1 MTTAASPRSLPR
13 CTFAIIAG
21 MRLYLSSFRNG
32 NKPEEL
38 LRLLGTKRRTAVIN
52 NAQDFLSADVR
63 ADKLAEELERL
74 KGLGLEPTEVDLRLY
89 FNKQQTLK
97 EVLAGYDLIWVRG
110 GNCFV
115 LRRAFK
121 QSGADSVIS
130 ELLANDKVVY
140 GGYSAG
146 IDMLVPSLHGA
157 ELVDEPDIVPEGY
170 NPDVI
175 WECLGLLP
183 YAVAPHYKSDHPE
196 SAAVDKSV
204 EYLIDHHIP
213 FIALRDG
220 EAIVING
227 AEHNVV
233 S

>member
-1 MTTAASPRSLPR
+1 
-13 CTFAIIAG
+13 

-38 LRLLGTKRRTAVIN
+38 LRLLGDGRRTAVIN
-52 NAQDFLSADVR
+52 NALDFVSADER
-63 ADKLAEELERL
+63 ANSLLNEINRLKEIGLDPAEIDLRTYFDNPEGLKEKLA
-74 KGLGLEPTEVDLRLY
+74 GFDL
-89 FNKQQTLK
+89 
-97 EVLAGYDLIWVRG
+97 VWVRG

-121 QSGADSVIS
+121 QSGADVVIA
-130 ELLANDKVVY
+130 ELLAKDKIVY

-146 IDMLVPSLHGA
+146 IDMLVPSLQGA
-157 ELVDEPDIVPEGY
+157 ELVDDPDVVPEGY
-170 NPDVI
+170 EHDII

-196 SAAVDKSV
+196 SAAIDKSV
-204 EYLIDHHIP
+204 EYLIDNHIP

-220 EAIVING
+220 EAIVVEGSSQRIVG
-227 AEHNVV
+227 
-233 S
+233 

>member
-1 MTTAASPRSLPR
+1 
-13 CTFAIIAG
+13 

-63 ADKLAEELERL
+63 ADKLAEELGRL
-74 KGLGLEPTEVDLRLY
+74 RGIGLEPTEVDLRSY
-89 FNKQQTLK
+89 FDKHESLK
-97 EVLAGYDLIWVRG
+97 EVLAGFDLIWVRG

-130 ELLANDKVVY
+130 ELVANDKVVY

-157 ELVDEPDIVPEGY
+157 ELVDDPDIVPEGY
-170 NPDVI
+170 NPGVI
-175 WECLGLLP
+175 WEGLGLLP
-183 YAVAPHYKSDHPE
+183 YAIAPHYKSDHPE
-196 SAAVDKSV
+196 SAAIDKSV

-227 AEHNVV
+227 TEHSVV